1 MKHLREINGR
11 FAVRIGVPANL
22 RPIIGAREL
31 REWLGAEKRVAE
43 RSAPAVIAEFYR
55 QIDAAKAALA
65 ESAPSLRIAAQAH
78 YADELLADDC
88 R

>member
-1 MKHLREINGR
+1 
-11 FAVRIGVPANL
+11 
-22 RPIIGAREL
+22 
-31 REWLGAEKRVAE
+31 
-43 RSAPAVIAEFYR
+43 VIAEFYR